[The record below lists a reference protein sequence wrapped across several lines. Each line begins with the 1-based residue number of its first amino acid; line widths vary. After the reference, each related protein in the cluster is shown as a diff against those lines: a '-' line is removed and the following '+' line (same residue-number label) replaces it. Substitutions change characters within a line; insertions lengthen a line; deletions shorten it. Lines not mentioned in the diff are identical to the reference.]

1 MKSANETKYWLC
13 LIRDGLEVNHE
24 KASELLKEADEI
36 SRVIASIVIKL
47 KRNKESFPVVRERQA
62 EYTPF

>member
-1 MKSANETKYWLC
+1 